1 MDIKKRFKNKTFLA
15 GLIAAVVAF
24 VYQIAGMFGFVP
36 PITED
41 TFMQFVGIVLNIL
54 MGLGVFID
62 PTTAGISDK
71 EV

>member
-1 MDIKKRFKNKTFLA
+1 
-15 GLIAAVVAF
+15 
-24 VYQIAGMFGFVP
+24 VP